1 MNRPT
6 DKQIDGREGRDA
18 KSYYSVP
25 SLVALRRSEGR
36 NSKIWPAFI
45 LVVSSLVLALPLL
58 LYGPLRNGHDT
69 YEHLN
74 YTKHF
79 VAQFWSGDLY
89 PRWLIDMNKGLG
101 SPSYFLYPP
110 LPAYV
115 VALLDPI
122 ATALRLNAFN
132 VAAWLP
138 LVGSG
143 FAAFVWLRA
152 SFGERIATVC
162 AVVYMAMPYHL
173 GIDFYRRCAI
183 SENWAFVWMP
193 LLLYFTAGVALGKV
207 RAIVGWA
214 ITLALFICS
223 HPNSALIFCWI
234 PLCLAMLNPGS
245 SPRIIMAIR
254 LGVAGVLSL
263 FLSSVYLLPAV
274 ANAKYMPVSR
284 LMSGNP
290 GYLLSNQLIFAGRRL
305 IIHPGREM
313 FIQWISWAVICLAF
327 VVVFCGIVALKWHAR
342 VARGNPIFWIAV
354 CGVLVFMMSNF
365 STPVWQ
371 NLPQLHQTIQ
381 YPWRLTGPLCVGV
394 TAILGSFLSCMNR
407 RSWAHRA
414 VFGVV
419 ATLLVGPSLFAYG
432 NAWWHY
438 KKDATPFPNDGVQLV
453 NEHDGWF
460 HTWIVPGTSQRASL
474 LASLGPRVRF
484 QDVDG
489 TVAGSLWEPR
499 RIEFETN
506 SAVGGWVMIN
516 QFYYPT
522 WQAES
527 INDHRPLLV
536 RPAMPEGLLEVQVQP
551 GTEKVQVDLP
561 ASSSERLGRW
571 LSLIGLLICLLGVF
585 GEKPGK
591 RWWARWDPR
600 KPHAAVLTQI

>member
-6 DKQIDGREGRDA
+6 NRERRNWNLVSSFLEFWSSDGT
-18 KSYYSVP
+18 
-25 SLVALRRSEGR
+25 
-36 NSKIWPAFI
+36 NSKLWPAFVI
-45 LVVSSLVLALPLL
+45 TASSLVFALPLL
-58 LYGPLRNGHDT
+58 LYGPLLDGHDT

-74 YTKHF
+74 FTKHF
-79 VAQFWSGDLY
+79 VEQFWNGDFY

-115 VALLDPI
+115 VALLEPI
-122 ATALRLNAFN
+122 ATALRFNAFN
-132 VAAWLP
+132 IAAWFP

-152 SFGERIATVC
+152 SLGGRIATVC

-183 SENWAFVWMP
+183 SEDWAFVWMP
-193 LLLYFTAGVALGKV
+193 LLLYFTAGIVLGNLKAL
-207 RAIVGWA
+207 IGWA

-234 PLCLAMLNPGS
+234 PLSLAMLNPGS
-245 SPRIIMAIR
+245 SPRIKLALR
-254 LGVAGVLSL
+254 LGAAGLLSVVLS
-263 FLSSVYLLPAV
+263 SAYLLPAL

-290 GYLLSNQLIFAGRRL
+290 GYLLSNQLIFIGRRL
-305 IIHPGREM
+305 IVHPGHEI
-313 FIQWISWAVICLAF
+313 FLQWISWAVICLA
-327 VVVFCGIVALKWHAR
+327 VVVMLSGIAALKWESR
-342 VARGNPIFWIAV
+342 NLRENTLFWIAV
-354 CGVLVFMMSNF
+354 CGVLVFLMSNF

-381 YPWRLTGPLCVGV
+381 YPWRLNGPLCVGA
-394 TAILGSFLSCMNR
+394 TAILGSFLSGINGR
-407 RSWAHRA
+407 NWSHRF

-419 ATLLVGPSLFAYG
+419 ACFLIGPFLFAYG

-438 KKDATPFPNDGVQLV
+438 KKDATPPPNDGVQLV

-460 HTWIVPGTSQRASL
+460 HTWLAPGASQQASF
-474 LASLGPRVRF
+474 LASLGPKVRF
-484 QDVDG
+484 REGDG
-489 TVAGSLWEPR
+489 SVSGSRWEPR
-499 RIEFETN
+499 RIQFETN
-506 SAVGGWVMIN
+506 STTGGWIMIN
-516 QFYYPT
+516 QFYYPL

-527 INDHRPLLV
+527 IGDHSRLPV
-536 RPAMPEGLLEVQVQP
+536 RPAMPDGLLEVQVQP
-551 GTEKVQVDLP
+551 GTKNIQVDLP
-561 ASSSERLGRW
+561 TSSSERLGCW

-585 GEKPGK
+585 GERPGK
-591 RWWARWDPR
+591 RSWARWNPR
-600 KPHAAVLTQI
+600 KPHPAVLTGI